1 MPASRRLTPD
11 FSSQSRFQVKEMFTL
26 GERIISG
33 SKGLVDA
40 VHAAIN
46 MRPQDMLAY
55 HRPAAPILDCAGRF
69 GRSINSGGFYLQP
82 NYENYVWEE
91 ECQCNCAGA
100 GTCTYTPPQGDN
112 DAINAGKCVGF
123 VPKQCANAHHM
134 QGYIWKMDQP
144 MHFALGV
151 ETNFTFGLL
160 LPVEL
165 CSQYPRPTA
174 RRTMLETRVPA

>member
-1 MPASRRLTPD
+1 
-11 FSSQSRFQVKEMFTL
+11 
-26 GERIISG
+26 
-33 SKGLVDA
+33 
-40 VHAAIN
+40 
-46 MRPQDMLAY
+46 MLAY
-55 HRPAAPILDCAGRF
+55 HRPACAPSPTAPDASAGVSTQADF
-69 GRSINSGGFYLQP
+69 TFEP
-82 NYENYVWEE
+82 NHENYVWEE

-123 VPKQCANAHHM
+123 GAETMCECTPPYLDM

-151 ETNFTFGLL
+151 ETNFTFVSV

-174 RRTMLETRVPA
+174 RRTMLENPCSGIGNCLEAEEEGALATCACPLEQRVVFDLLVLLNVFIS